1 MEQDKPLGA
10 GVDKQLVRRAFDRAA
25 TQYDA
30 HAVLQREIAH
40 RMLARL
46 DYIRHQPARVLD
58 VGAGTGYGVQ
68 GLRQQYPKAH
78 LIALDLALEMLKIAC
93 PPSSFWNRWRNAS
106 TDAVCADMDSLP
118 LQDAS
123 VDMVWSGL
131 ALQWSNDLRLSFSE
145 LRRVLAPG
153 GLLMFSTFGPDTLK
167 ELRSAFAT
175 VDGYAHVNR
184 FVDMHDIGDLLLH
197 SGFSDPVMDMEFIT
211 LTYADLTSMMQD
223 LKALGAHNVN
233 ESRNPGLTSRAR
245 WQAFEAAMETFRD
258 QGRLP
263 LTYEVVYGHAWV
275 NPQPQPKDSVQTVVW
290 HKREQALGPV
300 NG

>member
-10 GVDKQLVRRAFDRAA
+10 GVDKRLVRRAFDRAA

-30 HAVLQREIAH
+30 HAVLQREVAH

-58 VGAGTGYGVQ
+58 VGTGTGYGVQ
-68 GLRQQYPKAH
+68 GLRQHYPRAH

-93 PPSSFWNRWRNAS
+93 PPAPFWNRWRNAS
-106 TDAVCADMDSLP
+106 TEAVCADMDCLP
-118 LQDAS
+118 LQNAS
-123 VDMVWSGL
+123 VDMVWSSL
-131 ALQWSNDLRLSFSE
+131 ALQWSNDLRVSFSE

-175 VDGYAHVNR
+175 VDGYAHVNH

-197 SGFSDPVMDMEFIT
+197 SGFSDPVVDMEFIT
-211 LTYADLTSMMQD
+211 LTYADLAGMMRD
-223 LKALGAHNVN
+223 LKAIGAHNVS
-233 ESRNPGLTSRAR
+233 EDRNRGLTGRASWR
-245 WQAFEAAMETFRD
+245 AFEAAMEAFRD

-263 LTYEVVYGHAWV
+263 LTYEVIYGHAWV
-275 NPQPQPKDSVQTVVW
+275 NSQTQPKDGVQTVTW
-290 HKREQALGPV
+290 HKRVQALE
-300 NG
+300 